1 MSKMNNVKDF
11 LGVKK
16 ISQRKATQS
25 NANKSLKALISDDIN
40 KVIKDRLISKW
51 GQYFKCIEATSF
63 ATTKNDDER
72 EIVTHSG
79 WRLMIP
85 TTYTN
90 AKGESY
96 EGDCWSV
103 GEPTLYIKGLK
114 STNESNFVF
123 DYKETQKVT
132 LDKITK

>member
-16 ISQRKATQS
+16 ISTRKTTTS

-40 KVIKDRLISKW
+40 KVIKERLMSKW
-51 GQYFKCIEATSF
+51 GEYFKCIEATSF
-63 ATTKNDDER
+63 ATTKVIGER
-72 EIVTHSG
+72 EMITHSG

-90 AKGESY
+90 DKGETFD
-96 EGDCWSV
+96 GDCWSV

-123 DYKETQKVT
+123 DFKETQK
-132 LDKITK
+132 ITTHDTK